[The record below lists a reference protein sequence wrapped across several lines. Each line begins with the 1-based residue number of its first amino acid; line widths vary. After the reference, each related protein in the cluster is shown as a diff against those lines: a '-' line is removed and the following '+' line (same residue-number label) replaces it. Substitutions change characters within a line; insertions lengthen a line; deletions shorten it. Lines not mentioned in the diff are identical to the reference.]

1 MGNVGDSSAV
11 GVVIAVMELGIGTVE
26 LGQTGG
32 EVSADAIIDRDE
44 AFCNTSGR
52 GGGGHGTVG
61 GGCATHACNEGF
73 CCLFAFVFFFLFFFF
88 SRIFEICTARKR
100 GEGGLGR
107 GEDD

>member
-73 CCLFAFVFFFLFFFF
+73 CCLFAFVFFFFSFF
-88 SRIFEICTARKR
+88 SFHGFLRFALHER
-100 GEGGLGR
+100 GGKVG
-107 GEDD
+107 